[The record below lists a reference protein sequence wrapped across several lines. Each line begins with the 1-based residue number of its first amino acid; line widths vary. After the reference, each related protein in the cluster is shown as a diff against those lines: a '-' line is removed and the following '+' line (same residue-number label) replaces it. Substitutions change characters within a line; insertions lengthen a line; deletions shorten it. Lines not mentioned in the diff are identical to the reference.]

1 MMMTFELLGI
11 PKALIYEE
19 GLARLLTLLYKI
31 DEFKTHRESVKKIRM
46 LNRHDIYST
55 KLIFW
60 IVTLRCM

>member
-31 DEFKTHRESVKKIRM
+31 VEFKTHRKSVKKIRM
-46 LNRHDIYST
+46 PKRHDIYST
-55 KLIFW
+55 KI
-60 IVTLRCM
+60 IV